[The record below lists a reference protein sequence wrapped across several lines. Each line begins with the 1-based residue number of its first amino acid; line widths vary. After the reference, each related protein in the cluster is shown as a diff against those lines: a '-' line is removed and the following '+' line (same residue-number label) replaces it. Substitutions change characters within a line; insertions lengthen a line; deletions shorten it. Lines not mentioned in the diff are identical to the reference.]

1 MPGML
6 LLLDADG
13 VLWRGREVIPQAPG
27 FIRRARAA
35 GHRCVLISNNAGPSR
50 ADYAAK
56 CAGLDLD
63 MAEADIYSVNYLAG
77 PFLARHYAGARL
89 LLVGSP
95 QLAASIRGAGNAG
108 LATAEEWLL
117 EHGLT
122 APDGAP
128 VAGRAPADVAVHL
141 ADDSFDAV
149 LIGMDTHVN
158 YMQLALAAVAVQRGA
173 RLLGANQDLTYPIP
187 GGLLLPGNGSL
198 VELVAHTAGIQAEY
212 LGKPLPHMLELI
224 EAETGVARSE
234 MVMLGD
240 RWATDIQFALA
251 AGIPAWLM
259 LTGVTAAQ
267 QVPHPLPAGVQV
279 AESLE
284 DVAAAL
290 GF

>member
-1 MPGML
+1 ML

-35 GHRCVLISNNAGPSR
+35 GHGCVLISNNAGPSR
-50 ADYAAK
+50 ADYAKK
-56 CAGLDLD
+56 CAGLELDL
-63 MAEADIYSVNYLAG
+63 AETDIYSVNYLAG
-77 PFLARHYAGARL
+77 PFLATHYPGART

-95 QLAASIRGAGNAG
+95 QLADSIRAAGNAG

-117 EHGLT
+117 QHGLT

-149 LIGMDTHVN
+149 LIGMDTHIN

-173 RLLGANQDLTYPIP
+173 KLLAANQDLTYPIP
-187 GGLLLPGNGSL
+187 GGLQLPGNGSL
-198 VELVAHTAGIQAEY
+198 VEVVAHTAGVQPDF
-212 LGKPLPHMLELI
+212 LGKPQPHMLELI
-224 EAETGVARSE
+224 EAETGIARSE

-240 RWATDIQFALA
+240 RWATDIQFALN
-251 AGIPAWLM
+251 AGIPAWLL
-259 LTGVTAAQ
+259 LTGVTATQ
-267 QVPHPLPAGVQV
+267 QVPHPLPEGVRV
-279 AESLE
+279 AESLDE
-284 DVAAAL
+284 VAAAM